1 MCRQP
6 IYRHQRHRS
15 GFTLME
21 LLLVLVI
28 LVVLGSMTVAFFGG
42 TRERAFINAAKG
54 DVSSLSNAIDRY
66 EFDMRAY
73 PTKLEDLIERP
84 TGEGARDWGGPY
96 VRELNEDPWR
106 NPYRYAQ
113 PGKKNSDRF
122 DVWSV
127 GPDGQDGT
135 DDDVGNWKD

>member
-1 MCRQP
+1 MFRRP
-6 IYRHQRHRS
+6 TNPPRS
-15 GFTLME
+15 RAGFTLME

-42 TRERAFINAAKG
+42 TRERAFVNAAKS
-54 DVSSLSNAIDRY
+54 DVSAMASAVDRY

-73 PTKLEDLIERP
+73 PAKLEDLVNEP
-84 TGEGARDWGGPY
+84 TGEGAEDWAGPY

-106 NPYRYAQ
+106 HPYRYAQ

-135 DDDVGNWKD
+135 DDDIGNWSK

>member
-1 MCRQP
+1 MRRLQTLP
-6 IYRHQRHRS
+6 PRS
-15 GFTLME
+15 RAGFTLME

-42 TRERAFINAAKG
+42 TRERAFINSAKG
-54 DVSSLSNAIDRY
+54 DVSTYASAVERY

-73 PTKLEDLIERP
+73 PAKLEDLVNQP
-84 TGEGARDWGGPY
+84 SGDGAEDWAGPY
-96 VRELNEDPWR
+96 IRELNEDPWR

-113 PGKKNSDRF
+113 PGKKNSNSF

-135 DDDVGNWKD
+135 DDDIGNWKK

>member
-1 MCRQP
+1 MNRLSHP
-6 IYRHQRHRS
+6 RPNSRA

-42 TRERAFINAAKG
+42 TRERALINSAKA
-54 DVSSLSNAIDRY
+54 DVSTIASQIERY

-73 PTKLEDLIERP
+73 PSSLEDLINQP
-84 TGEGARDWGGPY
+84 SGDGAEDWAGPY
-96 VRELNEDPWR
+96 LRELNQDPWR
-106 NPYRYAQ
+106 HDYRYAQ
-113 PGKKNSDRF
+113 PGRKNTDTF

-135 DDDVGNWKD
+135 DDDIGNWRK